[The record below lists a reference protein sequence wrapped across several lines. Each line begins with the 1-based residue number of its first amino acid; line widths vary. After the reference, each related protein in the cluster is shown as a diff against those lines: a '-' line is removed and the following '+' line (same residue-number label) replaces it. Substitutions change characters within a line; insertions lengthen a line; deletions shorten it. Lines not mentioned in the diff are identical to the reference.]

1 MVSFKTWP
9 SVSTPVIFG
18 GGITME
24 KGGFDDFEFATK
36 SRSSIHRRY
45 HLGSTEFGSYLL
57 GSSAI
62 AINHP
67 KAWRVCKSRAP
78 PAVAPTM
85 CLHRDALAATFPLHE
100 RRATNRRF

>member
-67 KAWRVCKSRAP
+67 KRERVCKSPSR
-78 PAVAPTM
+78 PAVAPY
-85 CLHRDALAATFPLHE
+85 HRLQGDALPASFPPHE
-100 RRATNRRF
+100 